1 MAKARPAP
9 REATAVRGGNRC
21 STTGRLTVM
30 RSRVRIISLVV
41 VSVAAAGGCGGE
53 AAGTLSNSTTTPSRS
68 TSDEGTSTSVVGA
81 ASTPPTEA
89 ARVDVWEQSTTA
101 VVTAGIATAPDTPS
115 EVYVSALAS
124 TSVGYLAAG
133 SVNRGFVVWRSAD
146 LGAFEPIYTEIC
158 CERSFS
164 AVAIG
169 ELREALVIGGNAM
182 FGAER
187 RQQALLLASDDGA
200 SSWRAVGDP
209 GLGSGATRLDRMIVT
224 DDAILVEAAA
234 DTDPDVE
241 PQQIVVW
248 SEDLET
254 WHAVELPGR
263 GPGDRPW
270 FVHGGGAIVFALSQR
285 YDGPEGRFSETA
297 IWRSDDG
304 GRQFTEQPSL
314 LEPGVGDF
322 LAVGD
327 TLVGLPYVSTSD
339 DAHADPPGRFVLAA
353 GGEWRELGPDT
364 GTWGDGRVAVFRTA
378 VSGTAGRAY
387 ALAARTMR
395 SSPHYC
401 YDDVDTCRQGEL
413 AVLATDDGVTWREVP
428 GYPGLGLA
436 DGPVSMTVNGD
447 GEVVFLGVDGG
458 GSSGV
463 PIYVTRSTG
472 GAAPPE
478 IENPDL
484 PPPDIPVALVG
495 HTDPFEIGDERR
507 YVLGLGGCAGM
518 YLDDQRWLPETPLPD
533 PPPPEWPHRAVDIAD
548 GPTGYVYGRVS
559 RLDADTIQF
568 SIEGLGPVA
577 TFHPGPMP
585 EYACG

>member
-1 MAKARPAP
+1 M
-9 REATAVRGGNRC
+9 
-21 STTGRLTVM
+21 
-30 RSRVRIISLVV
+30 
-41 VSVAAAGGCGGE
+41 
-53 AAGTLSNSTTTPSRS
+53 
-68 TSDEGTSTSVVGA
+68 SDEGRATSVVSA

-101 VVTAGIATAPDTPS
+101 VVTAGIETAPDTPS

-133 SVNRGFVVWRSAD
+133 SVNRGFVVWRSED
-146 LGAFEPIYTEIC
+146 LDAFEPVYSEVC

-164 AVAIG
+164 PLAIG
-169 ELREALVIGGNAM
+169 ELRDTLVIGGTGM

-187 RQQALLLASDDGA
+187 RQQALVLTSDDGG
-200 SSWRAVGDP
+200 SSWSPAGEP
-209 GLGSGATRLDRMIVT
+209 GLGSGLARVDRMIVT
-224 DDAILVEAAA
+224 DDAILIDGA
-234 DTDPDVE
+234 DAGTADGD
-241 PQQIVVW
+241 PQQVVVR
-248 SEDLET
+248 SDDLET
-254 WHAVELPGR
+254 WHPVELPGR

-270 FVHGGGAIVFALSQR
+270 FVHGGGSTVFAVSQR
-285 YDGPEGRFSETA
+285 YDGPEGQFSETA

-304 GRQFTEQPSL
+304 GRQYTEQPSL

-327 TLVGLPYVSTSD
+327 TLVGLPYVSTSED
-339 DAHADPPGRFVLAA
+339 VHADPPGRFVLAA
-353 GGEWRELGPDT
+353 GDDWRELGPDT
-364 GTWGDGRVAVFRTA
+364 GTWGDGRFAVVQTA
-378 VSGTAGRAY
+378 VSGTTGRRY
-387 ALAARTMR
+387 VLAARTMR

-401 YDDVDTCRQGEL
+401 YDDVDTCQQGEL
-413 AVLATDDGVTWREVP
+413 VVLATDDGVTWREVP
-428 GYPGLGLA
+428 DYPGLGLA
-436 DGPVSMTVNGD
+436 DDTVSMTVNGD
-447 GEVVFLGVDGG
+447 GEVVFLGVGG
-458 GSSGV
+458 AGSSAV

-484 PPPDIPVALVG
+484 PPPDIPVALVS
-495 HTDPFEIGDERR
+495 HTDAFEVGDERR

-518 YLDDQRWLPETPLPD
+518 YLDGQRWLPETPLPD
-533 PPPPEWPHRAVDIAD
+533 PLPPEWPHRAVDIAD

-568 SIEGLGPVA
+568 SIEGLGTVA